1 MPRQIAPPVR
11 LLLPAILLAA
21 LFPARS
27 FGAEAHITGEPD
39 AVRVEAR
46 DSRVEEVLVA
56 LGASFGLQYRS
67 ASALSRRV
75 SGTYEGSLRRVV
87 TRLLDGYDFVMKTGS
102 DGIEVTV
109 YGSATPGAAGPTP
122 TAAQPAAPAASAAK
136 TSPTQTP
143 AQARR
148 EARRK
153 HSN

>member
-1 MPRQIAPPVR
+1 MPRQITTLTR
-11 LLLPAILLAA
+11 LVLPAILLAA

-27 FGAEAHITGEPD
+27 LGAETRVTGEPD

-67 ASALSRRV
+67 TSALSRRV

-122 TAAQPAAPAASAAK
+122 TAAQPAASAAN

-153 HSN
+153 HSD

>member
-1 MPRQIAPPVR
+1 QQAAMVAPLQGRPSHDRSALWQRLTCTPRGRGARVGYSMPRQITTLTR
-11 LLLPAILLAA
+11 LVLPAILLAA

-27 FGAEAHITGEPD
+27 LGAETRVTGEPD

-67 ASALSRRV
+67 PSALSRRV

-109 YGSATPGAAGPTP
+109 YGSATPGA
-122 TAAQPAAPAASAAK
+122 
-136 TSPTQTP
+136 
-143 AQARR
+143 
-148 EARRK
+148 
-153 HSN
+153 